1 MIGFFFLQSES
12 PWQHNDAITIFIYL
26 CVPLYREFFFKKSLK
41 GGCTCHNFLN
51 YGKTLNKLYESV
63 LEIF

>member
-1 MIGFFFLQSES
+1 MIGVFFGNRSR
-12 PWQHNDAITIFIYL
+12 HGNIMT
-26 CVPLYREFFFKKSLK
+26 PLRVFFKKSLK